1 VRQMTDTPKNV
12 TAILADFVLN
22 SRFENIPE
30 DVKKE
35 SVRTL
40 LNWMGVAVGGCKH
53 ESVDIVLKTMALS
66 NRSGE
71 ASILGRDEQTSGLNA
86 ALINGISSHV
96 FDFDDTHLATA
107 IHPAGPIV
115 AAILPIAEEKQISGA
130 EFLHAMILG
139 IDVTCRLGQ
148 SVSPDHYSVG
158 WHISGTAG
166 IFGAAAAASR
176 LLGNNPQQTRWAL
189 GLAATQSSGMR
200 EMFGSMCKSFH
211 VGNAAKNGLMSAML
225 AGNGFTSS
233 EQGIEAKRGWAN
245 VTSTKQDY
253 SFITEGLGEK
263 FLISEN
269 SYKPFASGVVVHPG
283 IDGCSQLRDEH
294 DLKPGDIESIA
305 LKVHP
310 LVLEL
315 TGKDSPTTGLEG
327 KFSIYHACAIAIQH
341 GKGGEKEFSDEAV
354 NDPIAVSLRR
364 RVKPEIDLDVPAD
377 AMGITITT
385 KDGRTCE
392 KYIEKALGSL
402 DNPISDEQMDQKT
415 RDLCKPIL
423 GSANTEKLINTCRN
437 AAGLSNAAD
446 IVTAATP

>member
-1 VRQMTDTPKNV
+1 MSDNPESV
-12 TAILADFVLN
+12 TATLADFVLN
-22 SRFENIPE
+22 SRFDDIPS
-30 DVKKE
+30 DVKYE
-35 SVRTL
+35 ATRTL
-40 LNWMGVAVGGCKH
+40 LNWIGVAVGGCRH
-53 ESVDIVLKTMALS
+53 ESVDIVLKTLGT
-66 NRSGE
+66 NSGASV
-71 ASILGRDEQTSGLNA
+71 ASILGREEETDGLSA

-115 AAILPIAEEKQISGA
+115 AAILPIAEQKQISGA

-176 LLGNNPQQTRWAL
+176 LLGHNSQQTRWAM

-253 SFITEGLGEK
+253 SFITDGLGEK
-263 FLISEN
+263 YLISQN
-269 SYKPFASGVVVHPG
+269 SYKPFACGVVVHPG
-283 IDGCSQLRDEH
+283 IDGCIQLREEH
-294 DLKPGDIESIA
+294 GLTPDDIESIA

-315 TGKDSPTTGLEG
+315 TGKDSPRTGLEG
-327 KFSIYHACAIAIQH
+327 KFSIYHSCAIAVQH
-341 GKGGEKEFSDEAV
+341 GKGGEAEFSDEAV
-354 NDPIAVSLRR
+354 NDPVTVALRQK
-364 RVKPEIDLDVPAD
+364 VKPGIDATVPAD

-385 KDGRTCE
+385 KDGRTLE

-402 DNPISDEQMDQKT
+402 ENPISDTQMDDKT
-415 RDLCKPIL
+415 RDLCLPML
-423 GSANTEKLINTCRN
+423 GDVGTEKLIETCRN
-437 AAGLSNAAD
+437 AADLANAAD
-446 IVTAATP
+446 IATAATP

>member
-1 VRQMTDTPKNV
+1 
-12 TAILADFVLN
+12 
-22 SRFENIPE
+22 
-30 DVKKE
+30 
-35 SVRTL
+35 
-40 LNWMGVAVGGCKH
+40 MGVAIGGCKH
-53 ESVDIVLKTMALS
+53 ESVEIVLKTMGL
-66 NRSGE
+66 RTEVGR
-71 ASILGRDEQTSGLNA
+71 ASILGRKEQTDGLNA

-115 AAILPIAEEKQISGA
+115 AAILPIAEKRQISGA
-130 EFLHAMILG
+130 EFLHAIILG

-176 LLGNNPQQTRWAL
+176 LLGNNPQQTRWAM

-225 AGNGFTSS
+225 ASNGFTSS

-269 SYKPFASGVVVHPG
+269 SYKPFASGVVVHPA
-283 IDGCSQLRDEH
+283 IDGCSQLRDEYGF
-294 DLKPGDIESIA
+294 KPMM
-305 LKVHP
+305 LKV
-310 LVLEL
+310 L
-315 TGKDSPTTGLEG
+315 T
-327 KFSIYHACAIAIQH
+327 
-341 GKGGEKEFSDEAV
+341 
-354 NDPIAVSLRR
+354 LR
-364 RVKPEIDLDVPAD
+364 
-377 AMGITITT
+377 
-385 KDGRTCE
+385 
-392 KYIEKALGSL
+392 
-402 DNPISDEQMDQKT
+402 
-415 RDLCKPIL
+415 
-423 GSANTEKLINTCRN
+423 LIRW
-437 AAGLSNAAD
+437 
-446 IVTAATP
+446 

>member
-1 VRQMTDTPKNV
+1 MTDTSKNV

-30 DVKKE
+30 DVKLE
-35 SVRTL
+35 SARTL
-40 LNWMGVAVGGCKH
+40 LNWMGVAIGGCKH
-53 ESVDIVLKTMALS
+53 ESVEIVLKTMLLGTEAG
-66 NRSGE
+66 R
-71 ASILGRDEQTSGLNA
+71 ASILGRKEQTDGLNA

-96 FDFDDTHLATA
+96 FDYDDTHLATA

-148 SVSPDHYSVG
+148 SVSPEHYSVG

-176 LLGNNPQQTRWAL
+176 LLANNPQQTRWAM

-225 AGNGFTSS
+225 ASNGFTSS

-283 IDGCSQLRDEH
+283 IDGCSQLRDEYG
-294 DLKPGDIESIA
+294 LKPSDVESIN
-305 LKVHP
+305 LKVNP
-310 LVLEL
+310 LVMEL
-315 TGKDSPTTGLEG
+315 TGKESPSTGLEG

-341 GKGGEKEFSDEAV
+341 GKGGENEFSDAAV
-354 NDPIAVSLRR
+354 NDPIAVSLRQK
-364 RVKPEIDLDVPAD
+364 VKPEIDPTVPAD
-377 AMGITITT
+377 AMGITINT
-385 KDGRTCE
+385 KDGRTFE

-402 DNPISDEQMDQKT
+402 ENPISNAQMDDKT
-415 RDLCKPIL
+415 RDLCRPML
-423 GSANTEKLINTCRN
+423 GDAGTEKLIETCRN
-437 AAGLSNAAD
+437 AANLANAAD
-446 IVTAATP
+446 IARVATP